1 MKHEIV
7 QISPELSAGVQAE
20 AEVLGAMG
28 DAHRQMREASSAE
41 EYWRSSGSM
50 APYEYETLLA
60 DLPRGSRILD
70 VGVGFG
76 HSSVFLAAKGHKV
89 VSVEPAMSL
98 CELIRDAAV
107 KFDLDLDVVQGVG
120 EDLSRLGRTDFDAVI
135 FNASLHHCD
144 DPVRAI
150 AEAYRC
156 LRPGGSI
163 YLVNEYKLKPWET
176 QKGFYKK
183 LASDPVGMGHYG
195 GNEHAYHNS
204 GYVKMLKTRFEHVEM
219 LPPRA
224 GSALDD
230 LRAILSRHINGDW
243 VYSKSGPVFSRFVFY
258 VLRARVRSVSWLYS
272 ALARASIVPVHFRGS
287 KPIDQAK

>member
-1 MKHEIV
+1 MKHEILT
-7 QISPELSAGVQAE
+7 ISPELSAGVQAE
-20 AEVLGAMG
+20 SEALDAM
-28 DAHRQMREASSAE
+28 DDTHRQMREASSAK
-41 EYWRSSGSM
+41 EYWASSGSM

-76 HSSVFLAAKGHKV
+76 HSSVFLASRGHIV
-89 VSVEPAMSL
+89 FAVEPAISL

-107 KFDLDLDVVQGVG
+107 KFDLDLQVVQGVG
-120 EDLSRLGRTDFDAVI
+120 EDLSKLNRADFDAVI

-144 DPVRAI
+144 DPLRAI

-156 LRPGGSI
+156 LKPGGSI
-163 YLVNEYKLKPWET
+163 YLVNEYKLQPWQT

-204 GYVKMLKTRFEHVEM
+204 GYARMLKSRFEHVEM
-219 LPPRA
+219 LPPRQ
-224 GSALDD
+224 GSTLDD
-230 LRAILSRHINGDW
+230 LRAILSRQVDGKW

-258 VLRARVRSVSWLYS
+258 ALRARVRSVSWLYA

-287 KPIDQAK
+287 KPTGNTE